1 MTERRFAMLGLVV
14 ALLAHAA
21 LATGHAWF
29 LPVFEAPDENDHFH
43 YACFMAQR
51 MPEQPTVLG
60 SEATTGR
67 SVWDQCVLGHHP
79 PAYYLL
85 LGACMD
91 LAGRG
96 DVLPSPRVR
105 GEPHAL
111 QFRHAHDETTHRSPE
126 VGLVFALRLISVIA
140 GLASVWFTW
149 WAARVLWPD
158 RGAVAAL
165 AAMLLACLPQWS
177 AAHGALDNGNLV
189 ASLSHL
195 AVLLLAMALARGR
208 LGWSC
213 AIALG
218 SVIAAALWTKA
229 NALALFGVA
238 AVVVAWL
245 AWRDRT
251 RARTTLAAGAVAAG
265 IALAAYA
272 PQAMR
277 NVALYGDPLGQ
288 SAHELAFAASR
299 LPEGSLPGWLWEG
312 LLPSLARSFVGMFGW
327 WRVELP
333 GSAYVGAA
341 GLVLVATL
349 GALPSRGVRGP
360 LPGSRLLLWTAC
372 LATFAVVLR
381 FNLTFAQPQGR
392 YLFAAAGAF
401 AILVA
406 AGLDSAARR
415 FRLAIPSAS
424 AIGALAFAG
433 GILVVVAVVRPA
445 FRLPPAEGGPFEAI
459 AHGALRS
466 DAPADARDVELLEPR
481 DGETLDA
488 PPTFRWRAPQDVAP
502 RTLHVWTE
510 DGRVLLATWEMRRVD
525 VSGGSFTMPA
535 DLWASLPR
543 GTVVHWNV
551 RSVVDRERGQLP
563 DTSSGSPTATLR
575 RR

>member
-1 MTERRFAMLGLVV
+1 MTEGRFARLGLVV
-14 ALLAHAA
+14 ALFAHAT

-29 LPVFEAPDENDHFH
+29 LPIFEASDESDHFH

-111 QFRHAHDETTHRSPE
+111 QFRHAHDETTHRSSE

-140 GLASVWFTW
+140 GLLSVWFTW
-149 WAARVLWPD
+149 WTARVLWPD
-158 RGAVAAL
+158 RSAVATL

-189 ASLSHL
+189 ATLSHL
-195 AVLLLAMALARGR
+195 AVLLLAFALAKGR
-208 LGWSC
+208 FAWSD
-213 AIALG
+213 AVALG
-218 SVIAAALWTKA
+218 FVIAAALWTKA

-238 AVVVAWL
+238 GVAVAWL
-245 AWRDRT
+245 AWRDRA
-251 RARTTLAAGAVAAG
+251 RARTTLAAGAVAAAL
-265 IALAAYA
+265 ALAAYA

-277 NVALYGDPLGQ
+277 NVSLYGDPLGQ
-288 SAHELAFAASR
+288 SAHEFAFAASR
-299 LPEGSLPGWLWEG
+299 LPGGSLPGWLWEG
-312 LLPSLARSFVGMFGW
+312 FLPSLARSFVGMFGW

-333 GSAYVGAA
+333 GFAYVVAA
-341 GLVLVATL
+341 GLVSLAAL
-349 GALPSRGVRGP
+349 GALPTRSVRRP
-360 LPGSRLLLWTAC
+360 IPGSRLLLWTAC
-372 LATFAVVLR
+372 LAAFAVVLR

-392 YLFAAAGAF
+392 YLFSAAGAF

-406 AGLDSAARR
+406 AGLDALARR
-415 FRLAIPSAS
+415 FRMALPFAS
-424 AIGALAFAG
+424 VIGALAFAG
-433 GILVVVAVVRPA
+433 GILVVVAVVRPQ
-445 FRLPPAEGGPFEAI
+445 FRLPPPEGGPFEAI

-466 DAPADARDVELLEPR
+466 DTPADRRDIELLEPR

-488 PPTFRWRAPQDVAP
+488 PPTFRWRAPGDAAP
-502 RTLHVWTE
+502 RTLHAWSE
-510 DGRVLLATWEMRRVD
+510 DGRVVLATWEMRRVD

-535 DLWASLPR
+535 DLWDSLPR
-543 GTVVHWNV
+543 GAVVHWNV
-551 RSVVDRERGQLP
+551 RNVADRARGDDP
-563 DTSSGSPTATLR
+563 GASPGSSTATLR